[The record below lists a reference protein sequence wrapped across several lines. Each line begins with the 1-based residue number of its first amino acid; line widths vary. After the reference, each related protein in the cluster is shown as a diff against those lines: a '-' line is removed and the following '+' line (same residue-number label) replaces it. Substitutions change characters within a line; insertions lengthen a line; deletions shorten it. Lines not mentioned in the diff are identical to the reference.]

1 MGIVT
6 VKGLRSWNLNAAD
19 LQATARF
26 YREVLGAEQR
36 QSQSIAGATV
46 IRMDAGG
53 IGIGLFDAAQGS
65 RPGVPHHTFQVEGPT
80 DPDELVGQ
88 LKAKGYEVD
97 GVRRHGGGIGYSV
110 YVLDPSGNRLEL
122 STGQG

>member
-1 MGIVT
+1 MSVVT
-6 VKGLRSWNLNAAD
+6 VRGFRSWNLNAQELD
-19 LQATARF
+19 ATAQF

-36 QSQSIAGATV
+36 QTQTIAGAKV

-80 DPDELVGQ
+80 DPDDLVQQ
-88 LKAKGYEVD
+88 LRAKGYEVD
-97 GVRRHGGGIGYSV
+97 GVRRHGGGTGYSV